1 MATLVARINSRHAL
15 IDFVEPFGVPLLFNN
30 KGGFKKYLCA
40 TKGAFINKV

>member
-1 MATLVARINSRHAL
+1 MATLVARINFGSAL
-15 IDFVEPFGVPLLFNN
+15 ITLLLLN